1 MASFLAAGG
10 YLPPGVPLLKRVL
23 GLPGQK
29 VCRVGR
35 TITVD
40 RVAMGQARE
49 TDRLGRA
56 MPDWQGCRRIAD
68 GEVFLMNWSVPDSLD
83 GRYFGPLPASS
94 IICRAIPP
102 WPDEDGRG
110 RFEWTARTPVS
121 TLSHPPPPNTHD
133 TATAH

>member
-56 MPDWQGCRRIAD
+56 MPDCQCCRRIAD
-68 GEVFLMNWSVPDSLD
+68 GAVFLMNLSFPDRLVV
-83 GRYFGPLPASS
+83 RYFVPLPS
-94 IICRAIPP
+94 ISIFCPSLP
-102 WPDEDGRG
+102 L
-110 RFEWTARTPVS
+110 F
-121 TLSHPPPPNTHD
+121 THSYVLP
-133 TATAH
+133 